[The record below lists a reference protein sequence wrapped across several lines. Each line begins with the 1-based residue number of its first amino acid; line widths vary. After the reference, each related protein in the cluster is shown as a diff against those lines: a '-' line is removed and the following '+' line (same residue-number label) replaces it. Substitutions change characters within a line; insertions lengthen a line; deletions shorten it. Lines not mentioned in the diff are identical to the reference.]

1 MKQLK
6 KDIQAVSKSL
16 KALAQKTEKM
26 MKRVSELEKA
36 QAKAKPRKAAKKPAA
51 GKAAAKKAAKATAT
65 DKVINIITKAKEG
78 AGVAAL
84 AKQTGI
90 EDKKIRNIIFRALK
104 QDKIKRAGR
113 GVYVGV

>member
-26 MKRVSELEKA
+26 MKRVSELEKV

-51 GKAAAKKAAKATAT
+51 GKAAAKKKLPRQQPLTRSLISSQRPRKA
-65 DKVINIITKAKEG
+65 
-78 AGVAAL
+78 
-84 AKQTGI
+84 
-90 EDKKIRNIIFRALK
+90 RALLRW
-104 QDKIKRAGR
+104 QNRLG
-113 GVYVGV
+113 